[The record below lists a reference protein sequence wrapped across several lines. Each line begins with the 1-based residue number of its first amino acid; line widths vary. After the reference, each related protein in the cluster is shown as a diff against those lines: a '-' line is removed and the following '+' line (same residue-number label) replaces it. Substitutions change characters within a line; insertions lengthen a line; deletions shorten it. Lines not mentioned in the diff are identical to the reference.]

1 MKSNNILITLSESNK
16 PACVTKKKIYYPT
29 FIPRNKQLRKEET
42 IEKLNEMNEIDINL
56 PKLEDHFTIQR
67 EKYRLH
73 LNEISR
79 KSEEKKKMLD
89 LLNSNICEVQIS

>member
-1 MKSNNILITLSESNK
+1 
-16 PACVTKKKIYYPT
+16 
-29 FIPRNKQLRKEET
+29 
-42 IEKLNEMNEIDINL
+42 MNEIDINL

-73 LNEISR
+73 LNEILR